1 MPKHI
6 SHSPLTKTRVSGGF
20 VGGYLPKSRPNDFVN
35 ASRCAAMQGTHG
47 SAPTTSSRVV
57 VSVVKSM
64 TSETRDGTSPS
75 PDRKTRMNNERRPGP
90 TVRVITLSKNGRRY
104 VWTRSC
110 GGPRLIDSQ
119 EFHSFIH
126 AMFSGEKLNLKL
138 YTTALLFP
146 PPVRCPLKRGGRMC
160 GFLSNL
166 APLRAR
172 QTFQNTFSCRKETPQ
187 PPS

>member
-1 MPKHI
+1 MTLPRPLIH
-6 SHSPLTKTRVSGGF
+6 SHRSPALEAQCKRRSLGNDTVSERNVQSCNAKTYQSLSSHQTRVSGGF

-64 TSETRDGTSPS
+64 TSETRDGTRPS
-75 PDRKTRMNNERRPGP
+75 PDRKTRMNNERRPGL

-110 GGPRLIDSQ
+110 AGPRLIDSQ

-126 AMFSGEKLNLKL
+126 
-138 YTTALLFP
+138 P
-146 PPVRCPLKRGGRMC
+146 CHV
-160 GFLSNL
+160 
-166 APLRAR
+166 
-172 QTFQNTFSCRKETPQ
+172 
-187 PPS
+187 